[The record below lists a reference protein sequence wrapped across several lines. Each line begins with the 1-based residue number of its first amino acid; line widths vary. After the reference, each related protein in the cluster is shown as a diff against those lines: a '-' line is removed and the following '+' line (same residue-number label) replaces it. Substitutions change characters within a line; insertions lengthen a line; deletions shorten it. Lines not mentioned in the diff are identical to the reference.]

1 MSKTKFCFFIC
12 LVQFFL
18 ISYVH
23 VEIIKNEK
31 ILICEDSPWLKSGL
45 LNSTRIELKFGSYG
59 VKVLAQDPVKGIRLS
74 SLYSVHGNEQIT
86 RTLAFTRYE
95 SKVNDKLKMAHE
107 EILAGGSIGTIL
119 NKHGFDLKKELF
131 FKGFVEDMPE
141 EAQNLM
147 QTQESLY
154 AAIIY
159 NLMAIQDNES
169 YPYCTILE
177 VYSPEFLSLA
187 DVQLIYPVFN
197 NTKLSEEETSNAIDM
212 INQMEKLL
220 QHSLLE

>member
-1 MSKTKFCFFIC
+1 MSKTKFCFILC

-18 ISYVH
+18 CPYAH
-23 VEIIKNEK
+23 VEIINDEK
-31 ILICEDSPWLKSGL
+31 TLNCEISPWLKSGL

-74 SLYSVHGNEQIT
+74 SLYSEHGNEQIT

-95 SKVNDKLKMAHE
+95 SKVNDKLKMAHD

-119 NKHGFDLKKELF
+119 KKHGFDLRKDLF
-131 FKGFVEDMPE
+131 FKGFLEDMPDRVQLLMHTE
-141 EAQNLM
+141 EFLH
-147 QTQESLY
+147 

-159 NLMAIQDNES
+159 NLVAIRENEN

-177 VYSPEFLSLA
+177 VYSPQFLSVA
-187 DVQLIYPVFN
+187 EVQQIYPEFSN
-197 NTKLSEEETSNAIDM
+197 LKLSTEETLDAIDM
-212 INQMEKLL
+212 INRMEELIV
-220 QHSLLE
+220 SS